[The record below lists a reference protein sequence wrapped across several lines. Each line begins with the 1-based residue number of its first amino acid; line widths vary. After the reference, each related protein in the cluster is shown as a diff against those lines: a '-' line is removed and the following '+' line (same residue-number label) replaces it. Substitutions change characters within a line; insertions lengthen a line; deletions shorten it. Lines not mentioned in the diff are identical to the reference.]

1 MPDEFEIA
9 DVIPASPEK
18 VYEAWLNGK
27 GHSDMTGG
35 AAEASDVVD
44 AEFTAWDGYIRGTNL
59 ELEPHTRIVQAWRT
73 TQFPKTSADSRLE
86 VLLEADDEG
95 TRIVLRHTEIP
106 EGQGK
111 NYRQGWVDHYFE
123 PMKKHFSR

>member
-1 MPDEFEIA
+1 MPDEFELS
-9 DVIPASPEK
+9 DVIPASPEQ
-18 VYEAWLNGK
+18 VYEAWLDGK

-44 AEFTAWDGYIRGTNL
+44 GEFTAWDEYIRGTNL
-59 ELEPHTRIVQAWRT
+59 ELEQHNRIVQSWRT
-73 TQFPKTSADSRLE
+73 TQFPKASGDSRLE
-86 VLLEADDEG
+86 VLLEAVDDG

-123 PMKKHFSR
+123 PMKKHFSS